1 MCIDDSRRARVPPT
15 HPAAIFTLGIFT
27 RTDGPYGDGV
37 VDLAGR
43 RVGIPRGTAQDSRS
57 DDPVPRFAPFDS
69 TADGIR
75 ALLERRFAAVIV
87 PVPVA
92 QYWIRRLGT
101 DALRMQAT
109 LPMRVPFGIA
119 ASADAAPLA
128 GILDAV
134 ASRVDAPIARPACLP
149 PAGGGSSACASC
161 HPAKRSGRDAV
172 RCWSGMGPRGSTG
185 AAGSAPG
192 MKNGPVERSAGPS
205 VRLVLMRGVE
215 PPTY

>member
-1 MCIDDSRRARVPPT
+1 MRIDDSRRARVPPT

-43 RVGIPRGTAQDSRS
+43 RVGI
-57 DDPVPRFAPFDS
+57 
-69 TADGIR
+69 
-75 ALLERRFAAVIV
+75 
-87 PVPVA
+87 
-92 QYWIRRLGT
+92 
-101 DALRMQAT
+101 
-109 LPMRVPFGIA
+109 
-119 ASADAAPLA
+119 
-128 GILDAV
+128 LDAV
-134 ASRVDAPIARPACLP
+134 ASRVDAPSARPACLP